1 MKASRNFVVAVSLV
15 AALIA
20 SPASA
25 GWDDP
30 IEGTPDGSAVGLEEM
45 VLAAQWGFQIAQVAL

>member
-30 IEGTPDGSAVGLEEM
+30 IDSIPDGSAVGLEEL
-45 VLAAQWGFQIAQVAL
+45 VLAAQWGVQIAQVAL